1 MMRTFYQAIENVL
14 IFLIFFL
21 TLALGGAKFIG
32 HISPYIILSGSMEPQ
47 IPTGSLCFVNERD
60 REAAAGDIIAFSK
73 GDVQIV
79 HRVIKAEHG
88 SYTTKGDN
96 NRQADGAPV
105 KQKAVLGKVI
115 FWIPKAGYAAAFLQ
129 TAKGAILTG
138 TGLAAFLL
146 IGHLLPERKK
156 QGGGYEAD

>member
-1 MMRTFYQAIENVL
+1 MNGTGRRPPE
-14 IFLIFFL
+14 
-21 TLALGGAKFIG
+21 
-32 HISPYIILSGSMEPQ
+32 ISLLFPKETCKS
-47 IPTGSLCFVNERD
+47 
-60 REAAAGDIIAFSK
+60 
-73 GDVQIV
+73 
-79 HRVIKAEHG
+79 VIKAEHG

-105 KQKAVLGKVI
+105 EQKEVLGKVI

-156 QGGGYEAD
+156 RGGGYEAD